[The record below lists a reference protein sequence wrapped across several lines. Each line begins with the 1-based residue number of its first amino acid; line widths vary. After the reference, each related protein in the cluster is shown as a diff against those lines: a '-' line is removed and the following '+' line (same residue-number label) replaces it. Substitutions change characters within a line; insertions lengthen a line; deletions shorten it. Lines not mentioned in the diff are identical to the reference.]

1 MSISSM
7 FQNVTTMRNA
17 VVPRV
22 VVQGTDVGYDVKT
35 ETPFGDRAVLIE
47 RVAAIAG
54 LTLVA
59 LAVAGI
65 YVGRAYQLHGLGSGH
80 LVAGA
85 VLLTGG
91 IAYVWISARGMRHQA
106 KFDLEKREMN
116 YVVRNRLDGCRTLR
130 SVSFDE
136 IKAAFIKRPSE
147 PGKPA
152 LLYVRIGDGEDLI
165 EVARGSEDALKELH
179 ARLSHDLPHTV

>member
-1 MSISSM
+1 MSISSV
-7 FQNVTTMRNA
+7 FQDVTSMRNA
-17 VVPRV
+17 TVPDV
-22 VVQGTDVGYDVKT
+22 VVEGTDVGYDVKT

-54 LTLVA
+54 LTLVG

-65 YVGRAYQLHGLGSGH
+65 YVGRAYHLNGLGSAQ

-85 VLLTGG
+85 ILLTGG
-91 IAYVWISARGMRHQA
+91 IAYLWISARGMRHQA
-106 KFDLEKREMN
+106 KFDLEKREMD
-116 YVVRNRLDGCRTLR
+116 YVVRNRLNGCRTLR
-130 SVSFDE
+130 SVGFDD
-136 IKAAFIKRPSE
+136 IKAAFIKRPSG

-152 LLYVRIGDGEDLI
+152 LLYVRVGEGEDLI
-165 EVARGSEDALKELH
+165 EVARGSEDALKKLH